1 MTATVLTNQPG
12 PVPAWA
18 KAARP
23 HLTPKV
29 WGPPP
34 GHEDTVGSVEMLSGW
49 EDDGTQ
55 SWPIQWGY
63 IPISAEDAQKMVE
76 AGGGMIEV
84 GFFTGT
90 LYPWATNVYAVG
102 SEDPDHEGDD
112 EQNTDDRPNE
122 VAALHEDS
130 VIEAADEAAGTEEE

>member
-1 MTATVLTNQPG
+1 MTAIALTNQPG

-23 HLTPKV
+23 QLASKV

-49 EDDGTQ
+49 EDDGGT
-55 SWPIQWGY
+55 SWPVQWGY
-63 IPISAEDAQKMVE
+63 VPISTEDAQKMVE

-112 EQNTDDRPNE
+112 EQDANDSPDE
-122 VAALHEDS
+122 VALHDTS
-130 VIEAADEAAGTEEE
+130 VAEAADEAAETEEE